1 MLDLRLSSE
10 CQSRCAP
17 VGGVSLSGMANG
29 EDRRIVVTCPECTA
43 RYRLDSSRVSGLGAR
58 ITCPRCKNVFVVY
71 PDETEPGSTAPPES
85 STGSGKGESGSDKSR
100 RRAADLDFRK
110 VGIASWKVRVKIGLV
125 YDFSEIKTLRKYI
138 ADGRVTP
145 EDVIS
150 HDGSTWVP
158 IGDIPDLDS
167 YFVEVYER
175 AEAGVVPEPE
185 SEPEPEAEAIA
196 PSPLPSATSF
206 GEDNPTRVMRGG
218 GGLGS
223 SMAAQTL
230 AAAAA
235 EAAQVEADL
244 SPASGARPFVDPF
257 AQLQEEKRRRPAAK
271 RASAPTQA
279 PKSKT
284 MPLVAALVALTVVG
298 LGVWWFQTPEETPV
312 VLPSKTQ
319 EPTPE
324 LDQARANATSELE
337 KLDEE
342 LRLDLERSR
351 AEEAERVD
359 RDKLVPVGPS
369 GPGPGLR
376 PVVPDTARQL
386 ESDPIAVNHGDQCKM
401 AAGRSD
407 WKSAISSCSL
417 ATQANARDMKSQVR
431 YGIAL
436 FETGNSDGAGV
447 QLEKAKSL
455 GSRDARIEK
464 YLGHI
469 AKKQG
474 DVFGANAHYQAY
486 LVTKPRDAA
495 EIQALMQGG

>member
-1 MLDLRLSSE
+1 M
-10 CQSRCAP
+10 
-17 VGGVSLSGMANG
+17 
-29 EDRRIVVTCPECTA
+29 IVTCPECTA
-43 RYRLDSSRVSGLGAR
+43 RYRLDNSRVSGLGAR
-58 ITCPRCKNVFVVY
+58 ITCPRCKHVFVVY
-71 PDETEPGSTAPPES
+71 PGETDSGSTAPSES
-85 STGSGKGESGSDKSR
+85 SIAPGGAVSAPNKSR
-100 RRAADLDFRK
+100 RRAVDLDFRK
-110 VGIASWKVRVKIGLV
+110 VGIGSWKVRVKIGLV

-158 IGDIPDLDS
+158 IGDIPDLDT

-175 AEAGVVPEPE
+175 AEAGAVPAPEPR
-185 SEPEPEAEAIA
+185 PEALT
-196 PSPLPSATSF
+196 PSPLPPASAF
-206 GEDNPTRVMRGG
+206 EEDNPTRIMRVG

-235 EAAQVEADL
+235 EAAQAEADL
-244 SPASGARPFVDPF
+244 LPAPGARPFVDPF
-257 AQLQEEKRRRPAAK
+257 AQLKEEKRRRPAAK
-271 RASAPTQA
+271 RAPAPTKA

-284 MPLVAALVALTVVG
+284 LPMVAALLVLTMMG
-298 LGVWWFQTPEETPV
+298 LGSWWYMTPPEVPV
-312 VLPSKTQ
+312 VLPNQ
-319 EPTPE
+319 GAEPTPE
-324 LDQARANATSELE
+324 LDKLDKARANAASELE

-359 RDKLVPVGPS
+359 RDKLVPVGPRGS
-369 GPGPGLR
+369 GPGLR

-386 ESDPIAVNHGDQCKM
+386 GSDPIAVDHEGQCKL
-401 AAGRSD
+401 ATGRSD
-407 WKSAISSCSL
+407 WSSAISSCSL
-417 ATQANARDMKSQVR
+417 AMQSNARDMNSQVR

-436 FETGNSDGAGV
+436 FETGNSDDAGV
-447 QLEKAKSL
+447 QLAKAKSL

-486 LVTKPRDAA
+486 LATKPRDAA
-495 EIQALMQGG
+495 AIQALMQGG